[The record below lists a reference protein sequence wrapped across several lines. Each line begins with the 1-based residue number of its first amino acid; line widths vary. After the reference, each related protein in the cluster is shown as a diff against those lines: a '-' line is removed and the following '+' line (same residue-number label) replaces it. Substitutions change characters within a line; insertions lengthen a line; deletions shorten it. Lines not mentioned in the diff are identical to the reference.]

1 MSGAAKDTIND
12 HTIAGKLGQVKALY
26 K

>member
-1 MSGAAKDTIND
+1 MSGVAKDTIND